1 MPPTDE
7 ATFITLWPRDLKTAR
22 RTHDQDDV

>member
-1 MPPTDE
+1 MTPTDE
-7 ATFITLWPRDLKTAR
+7 TTFITLWPRGLKTAR